1 MIGQGGL
8 PVQWACQAV
17 GLSRATYY
25 RPLVD
30 WARRDA
36 VVIEAL
42 TLLGTTK
49 PRWGFWK
56 YVDRLRNTGHRW
68 NHKRLWRVYCQLRL
82 NLPRRTKK
90 RVPARVVQPLD
101 VIPQPNV
108 VWAVDFMSDTLYGGR
123 RFRTFNILDE
133 GVREVVAIEV
143 DTALPA
149 ERVIRVLE
157 PVTAWC
163 GQPQAIRLDNGQ
175 EFLAGRFGS
184 WCADRG
190 IALRYIQPGQ
200 PNQNACGNNS
210 IERSAMR
217 CSTPTCSSR
226 GIRCARS
233 VRSGCGSTT
242 KSGPMTRWTGC
253 PRPVSGSA

>member
-1 MIGQGGL
+1 MVTQGGL
-8 PVQWACQAV
+8 PVQRACQAV

-25 RPLVD
+25 RPLLD
-30 WARRDA
+30 WARHDA

-42 TLLGTTK
+42 TMLGTTK

-68 NHKRLWRVYCQLRL
+68 NHKRLWRPYCQLRL

-157 PVTAWC
+157 PVTAWW
-163 GQPQAIRLDNGQ
+163 GQP
-175 EFLAGRFGS
+175 AGDSARQ
-184 WCADRG
+184 WPG
-190 IALRYIQPGQ
+190 ISRRPLCELVCGPRDCSAVYSAGPTESECLCGTIQSNVP
-200 PNQNACGNNS
+200 P
-210 IERSAMR
+210 
-217 CSTPTCSSR
+217 
-226 GIRCARS
+226 
-233 VRSGCGSTT
+233 
-242 KSGPMTRWTGC
+242 
-253 PRPVSGSA
+253 